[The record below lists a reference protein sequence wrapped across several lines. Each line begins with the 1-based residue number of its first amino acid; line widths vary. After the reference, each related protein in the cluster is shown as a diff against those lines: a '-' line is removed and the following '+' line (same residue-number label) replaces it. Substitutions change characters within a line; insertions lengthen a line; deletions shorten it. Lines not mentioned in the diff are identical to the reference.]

1 MRATECI
8 DSVDERVMASLR
20 IPAIVIA
27 IAAVTLAACQSSEA
41 PVPASQ
47 SSPSSQASELR
58 RMIDRFAPTE
68 LTVDLSR
75 LSAPDRA
82 VLAKLVEASK
92 IVDTLYFDQVWSG
105 NAAMMAT
112 LAKDRTPEG
121 QERYHY

>member
-1 MRATECI
+1 
-8 DSVDERVMASLR
+8 MASLR
-20 IPAIVIA
+20 ITAIAIA

-47 SSPSSQASELR
+47 TPPSSQASELR
-58 RMIDRFAPTE
+58 RMIDRFAPTD

-92 IVDTLYFDQVWSG
+92 IVDTLYFDQV
-105 NAAMMAT
+105 
-112 LAKDRTPEG
+112 
-121 QERYHY
+121 